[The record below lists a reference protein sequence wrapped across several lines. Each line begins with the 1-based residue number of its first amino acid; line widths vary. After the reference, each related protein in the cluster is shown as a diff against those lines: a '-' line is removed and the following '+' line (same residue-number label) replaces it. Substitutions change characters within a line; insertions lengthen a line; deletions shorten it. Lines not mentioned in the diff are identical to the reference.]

1 MQVGAHVPDYRPQL
15 LTLYSRGPRGAA
27 LLSGEEHHM
36 TYFESA
42 EGIKVTKARA
52 MVELRRHAAEN
63 DWPEFIADM
72 GDLPEYDAQAVLAWL
87 GY

>member
-1 MQVGAHVPDYRPQL
+1 
-15 LTLYSRGPRGAA
+15 
-27 LLSGEEHHM
+27 M